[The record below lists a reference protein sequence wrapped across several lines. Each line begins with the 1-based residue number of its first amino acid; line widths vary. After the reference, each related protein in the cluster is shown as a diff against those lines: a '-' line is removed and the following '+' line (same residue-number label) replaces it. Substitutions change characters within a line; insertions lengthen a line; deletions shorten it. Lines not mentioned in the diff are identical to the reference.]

1 MKRSD
6 KRILTTHTG
15 SLPRPDALREMLV
28 RLRAGEDVDNAVRNR
43 LERAAIRESIERQ
56 LNAGIDVGNDGEQ
69 TRENFFLYMTRRL
82 SGFGGAG
89 WDRPQFADIEKYER
103 HRSQREMES
112 KLRAAVSSRDRIP
125 EAISEVSHISTDP
138 IVSECRTLKV
148 MLESMTSPFAETFMT
163 VPSPGIIA
171 RAMRNRFYDSERD
184 YLAAIG
190 RSLKIEY
197 EQVVAH
203 GFILQID
210 APDLAM
216 ERHMEFKDQPTAKFL
231 EFAEMVIETINSA
244 LVNIPSEKV
253 RLHVCWGNY
262 EGAHDCDIELETILP
277 VLLKARVGAY
287 VLPFANARHAHEFKA
302 FRNLPLQEE
311 QVLVAGVI
319 DSLTNVVEHP
329 EVIADRLE
337 QIASVLGDPSKI
349 IAGTDCGF
357 DTAAGSGRVADD
369 IVWAKLVA
377 LTEGARRASG
387 RLF

>member
-1 MKRSD
+1 
-6 KRILTTHTG
+6 
-15 SLPRPDALREMLV
+15 
-28 RLRAGEDVDNAVRNR
+28 VDNTVREN
-43 LERAAIRESIERQ
+43 LERDAVRESIERQ
-56 LNAGIDVGNDGEQ
+56 LNVGIDIGNDGEQ

-89 WDRPQFADIEKYER
+89 WDRPQFADIDKYQR
-103 HRSQREMES
+103 HRAQREMES
-112 KLRAAVSSRDRIP
+112 KLRSAVSSRDRIP
-125 EAISEVSHISTDP
+125 EAIGEVSHISTDP
-138 IVSECRTLKV
+138 IISECKTLKG
-148 MLESMTSPFAETFMT
+148 MLESMRSPFAETFLT

-171 RAMRNRFYDSERD
+171 RAMRNRFYESERD
-184 YLAAIG
+184 YIAAIG
-190 RSLKIEY
+190 RSLKVEY
-197 EQVVAH
+197 EQVAAH
-203 GFILQID
+203 GFVLQID

-216 ERHMEFKDQPTAKFL
+216 ERHMEFKNQPTSVFI

-244 LVNIPSEKV
+244 LVNIPPERV

-262 EGAHDCDIELETILP
+262 EGAHDCDIELERILP

-302 FRNLPLQEE
+302 FRRLPLRDD

-329 EVIADRLE
+329 EVVADRLE
-337 QIASVLGDPSKI
+337 RIALVVGDPSKV

-369 IVWAKLVA
+369 IVWAKLAA
-377 LTEGARRASG
+377 LTEGARRASE